1 MKLKNAA
8 LFLLCSSVLYAMGMG
23 LPPAAQAQQTLGG
36 INGEVTDSSGAVAPK
51 TSVTVV
57 GDQTKLQR
65 SETTD
70 DTGSYN
76 FVNLPIGTYTLTFTH
91 DGFQTLDIPSILVQ
105 ANRTVTVNAT
115 LQVGT
120 VGQTVTVSVTPLVN
134 SVDTTNGYVLD
145 TSQLQAIPSATGS
158 FTGVAILTP
167 GVNAELSGGAG
178 ANDGLGNAPIWANGQ
193 RDTSNSFMLNGVD
206 GSNLFNGKS
215 TSEVGSARIVNNTGV
230 SQTTNISA
238 MPIQS
243 TASIYLAIGEALPT
257 PPPETLDEVRVN
269 ASMYDAQQ
277 GGTSGAHI
285 DMSTSS
291 GTNDIHGSVYFHGE
305 NNWLNAAPYFFNA
318 DPNLAHDQE
327 VPGLNRNVEGG
338 TIGGPIKKNKLF
350 FFVSYQ
356 NVHDADQEIGLSRTT
371 VPTELTN
378 DRSAAALATIANDE
392 FGVDGANVTG
402 TVCTTSACEA
412 NTLNTGNINPIAYAL
427 LNYKLP
433 NGQYLIPSA
442 NGNTPSTEFP
452 ENALIPGTA
461 YFMAHQAVGDL
472 DWDPSPTHTVALK
485 YYYQDDPST
494 SPYAYSS
501 FAGFTQHL
509 AAGSQTFS
517 LNNTQLLKPNLSVTE
532 IFGFVRERTYSSAS
546 QPFTAQSLATYVE
559 QLVPGATAA
568 ASTINTLGSSYF
580 PGLSVVDTLGSESD
594 LAYTQAMNFGATA
607 SSQGDLTGM
616 FQNRFMPSANAIWI
630 HGRHTV
636 TFGGSFSYTQ
646 LNAIDNRTNIGM
658 VAFSTF
664 ADFLQGVV
672 TPTPGYSFN
681 ATALLAGNASRYY
694 RANQSG
700 EYVEDKFQIRSNLS
714 LTLGLRWDWDGGLTE
729 KYGHIYNFDPADYSF
744 NIGTDAFNTDSAG
757 NPETGLVVAGNNKQ
771 FPTPGESNT
780 TLTGRQWGLAPRIG
794 AAWSPKKFDDKLVL
808 RIGSGIYYD
817 RGELFAYLSP
827 GYTAGV
833 TTGGPFGVN
842 QTPPA
847 VFTQTCP
854 AIPDSFPLICDP
866 GAGYSFATPWGTTR
880 APTPSGNPATITNF
894 LPNMEELAD
903 DFAQPYSF
911 TTYAPTNKL
920 PYSIASTFDVQWQP
934 TSNLAIDIGYVN
946 ALGRHEVVPIPFNQ
960 PQIASPS
967 HPING
972 QDYTYGYTVV
982 TGAAGCSET
991 FTCTPINL
999 PNGQPFLETFEGGNT
1014 DLRVPYIGYAGESL
1028 SYTAAGISV
1037 YNALQ
1042 VHIEKRMS
1050 HGLQA
1055 GVSYT
1060 LSRSMDD
1067 QSAMGL
1073 FYNGNNPQNI
1083 GSAYGLSDFDRTH
1096 VLNFDFRYEL
1106 HNFFSASSWKGVFTD
1121 GWALDGIVTVQSG
1134 QPYSVIDYTGA
1145 VGSIFYGTANGITN
1159 PIVPLA
1165 SGCTAQSAATGA
1177 SGANPNA
1184 PALNAACFTVPVLA
1198 PGALNGAIP
1207 PNDYYET
1214 NFVSSGQRNIFRQS
1228 WQRAADISV
1237 VKMTKINERLTLR
1250 VSLDI
1255 YNITNTPSFD
1265 IPIDNVTQNEFYNSE
1280 PYVVPGVAPGPGS
1293 PTQSALPT
1301 CSSAGVNSNPNS
1313 FYNCPGGLG
1322 LTDKT
1327 IGSPREFQLSV
1338 ALQF

>member
-1 MKLKNAA
+1 MKLGNGVVS
-8 LFLLCSSVLYAMGMG
+8 FLCSSVLFSMALGIA
-23 LPPAAQAQQTLGG
+23 PAARAQQTLGG
-36 INGEVTDSSGAVAPK
+36 ITGEVTDSSGAVAPS

-57 GDQTKLQR
+57 GDQTKLKR
-65 SETTD
+65 SLET
-70 DTGSYN
+70 DTTGIYN
-76 FVNLPIGTYTLTFTH
+76 FLNLPIGTYSLTFTH
-91 DGFQTLDIPSILVQ
+91 DGFQTLSIPSILVQ

-115 LQVGT
+115 LQIGT
-120 VGQTVTVSVTPLVN
+120 VGETVTVSETPLVN

-145 TSQLQAIPSATGS
+145 TAQLTAIPSQTGS

-167 GVNAELSGGAG
+167 GVNAELSGGSG
-178 ANDGLGNAPIWANGQ
+178 ANAGLGNAPIWANGQ

-215 TSEVGSARIVNNTGV
+215 TSMVGSARVVNNTGV
-230 SQTTNISA
+230 SQTTNLSA

-269 ASMYDAQQ
+269 ASMYDAQE
-277 GGTSGAHI
+277 GSNSGAHI

-291 GTNDIHGSVYFHGE
+291 GTNDIHGSAYFHGE

-318 DPNLAHDQE
+318 DPNLSTAQK
-327 VPGLNRNVEGG
+327 VPGLNRFVEGG
-338 TIGGPIKKNKLF
+338 TLGGPIKKNKLF
-350 FFVSYQ
+350 AFISYQ
-356 NVHDADQEIGLSRTT
+356 NLRDADQEIGLSRTT
-371 VPTELTN
+371 VPIGLTN
-378 DRSAAALATIANDE
+378 NRTPGALAAIANDE
-392 FGVDGANVTG
+392 FDDGVST
-402 TVCTTSACEA
+402 TVCQTTACES
-412 NTLNTGNINPIAYAL
+412 NVLNTGNINPIAFAL

-433 NGQYLIPSA
+433 NGQYLVPSA

-461 YFMAHQAVGDL
+461 YFMSHQAVGDL

-485 YYYQDDPST
+485 YYYQDDPSI

-509 AAGSQTFS
+509 QAGSQTFS
-517 LNNTQLLKPNLSVTE
+517 INNTQLFKPNLSVTE
-532 IFGFVRERTYSSAS
+532 IFGFVREKTYSSAS
-546 QPFTAQSLATYVE
+546 QPFNTQSLATYVQ
-559 QLVPGATAA
+559 QLVPGTTAA
-568 ASTINTLGSSYF
+568 AATINDFGASYF
-580 PGLSVVDTLGSESD
+580 PGLSVVDTLGSESEV
-594 LAYTQAMNFGATA
+594 AYLQSMNFGATA
-607 SSQGDLTGM
+607 SSQGDLTGVV
-616 FQNRFMPSANAIWI
+616 QNRFMPSANAIWI
-630 HGRHTV
+630 LGKHTI

-646 LNAIDNRTNIGM
+646 LNTIDNRTNIGM
-658 VAFSTF
+658 IAFPTF
-664 ADFLQGVV
+664 AAFLEGVV
-672 TPTPGYSFN
+672 TPTPGDSFN
-681 ATALLAGNASRYY
+681 ATTLLVGNASRYY

-700 EYVEDKFQIRSNLS
+700 EYIEDKFQVRSNLS
-714 LTLGLRWDWDGGLTE
+714 VTLGLRWDWDGGLTE
-729 KYGHIYNFDPADYSF
+729 KYGHIYNFNPADYSF
-744 NIGTDAFNTDSAG
+744 NVGTDAFNTNSAG

-771 FPTPGESNT
+771 FPTPGTSNT
-780 TLTGRQWGLAPRIG
+780 TLTGRQWGFAPRIG
-794 AAWSPKKFDDKLVL
+794 AAWSPKKFDNKLVL
-808 RIGSGIYYD
+808 RVGSGIYYD

-827 GYTAGV
+827 GYTAGI

-847 VFTQTCP
+847 VATQSCP
-854 AIPDSFPLICDP
+854 QIPESFPPICDP
-866 GAGYSFATPWGTTR
+866 GAGYSFASPWGPTKE
-880 APTPSGNPATITNF
+880 ATPSGNPASIVNF

-903 DFAQPYSF
+903 DFAQPYSL

-934 TSNLAIDIGYVN
+934 RNDLAIDIGYVN

-960 PQIASPS
+960 PGIATPS
-967 HPING
+967 NPIHG
-972 QDYTYGYTVV
+972 QDYTYGYQVV
-982 TGAAGCSET
+982 DPNSSPDCAADFDCA
-991 FTCTPINL
+991 PINL
-999 PNGQPFLETFEGGNT
+999 PNGQGPMIATFEGGNT

-1060 LSRSMDD
+1060 FSRSMDD
-1067 QSAMGL
+1067 QSALGL
-1073 FYNGNNPQNI
+1073 FYNGNNPQNLS
-1083 GSAYGLSDFDRTH
+1083 SAYGLSDFDRTH

-1106 HNFFSASSWKGVFTD
+1106 HDFYPTSSWKGFLAD
-1121 GWALDGIVTVQSG
+1121 GWALDGIVTIQSG

-1165 SGCTAQSAATGA
+1165 SNCTPQNAVTGA

-1184 PALNAACFTVPVLA
+1184 PALNAACFTVQTLA

-1207 PNDYYET
+1207 PGDTFET
-1214 NFVSSGQRNIFRQS
+1214 NFVSTGLRNVFRQS
-1228 WQRAADISV
+1228 WQRNADISV
-1237 VKMTKINERLTLR
+1237 VKNTKINERLGLR
-1250 VSLDI
+1250 FSLDI

-1265 IPIDNVTQNEFYNSE
+1265 IPIDNVTQNEFYDSE
-1280 PYVVPGVAPGPGS
+1280 PQLGQAPVPN
-1293 PTQSALPT
+1293 T
-1301 CSSAGVNSNPNS
+1301 CSGAGPTNGS
-1313 FYNCPGGLG
+1313 FYNCPSGLG
-1322 LTDKT
+1322 LVTKT
-1327 IGSPREFQLSV
+1327 IGSPREFQLSL